1 MKILVLNG
9 PNINLLGKREPET
22 YGKKSYE
29 ELCGLIKAEAEK
41 EGIEVSVTQS
51 NVEGE
56 LVNILQ
62 EADSKYDGVVLNP
75 AAYTH
80 YSIALLDVI
89 SAISIPVV
97 EVHISNIH
105 AREDFRKKTVTASAC
120 IGQICGFGFNSY
132 ILGLKAI
139 IAHLSK

>member
-1 MKILVLNG
+1 M
-9 PNINLLGKREPET
+9 
-22 YGKKSYE
+22 
-29 ELCGLIKAEAEK
+29 
-41 EGIEVSVTQS
+41 
-51 NVEGE
+51 EGE

-62 EADSKYDGVVLNP
+62 EADTKYDGVVFNP

-105 AREDFRKKTVTASAC
+105 AREEFRKKTVTTSAC
-120 IGQICGFGFNSY
+120 IGQICGFGFDSY
-132 ILGLKAI
+132 VLGLKAI
-139 IAHLSK
+139 KNHISR